1 MEFSQKFRPAKMA
14 KSLELASFQA
24 FFKCPKVEVLPL
36 YPQRSYRHFLG
47 CKRSRCL
54 FMPLYL
60 SKISANF
67 QKYCHL
73 ILTWTFV
80 SNWTKPRHWKTPTK
94 QAFRRS
100 ISLAA
105 SDLWDVRKNVTQKG
119 GSEWLLYVAIFRWGP
134 SISMYGLHRI
144 RCIHIYNTNVYM

>member
-1 MEFSQKFRPAKMA
+1 MEFSQQFRPAKMA

-24 FFKCPKVEVLPL
+24 FFKCPKVEVLLL
-36 YPQRSYRHFLG
+36 YPQRSYLRFLG

-54 FMPLYL
+54 FMSLYL

-67 QKYCHL
+67 QKSCHL
-73 ILTWTFV
+73 ILTWTFI

-105 SDLWDVRKNVTQKG
+105 SDLWDVRKKTSLKKEVQNG
-119 GSEWLLYVAIFRWGP
+119 FYIYVAIFRWGHVWVTQNQ
-134 SISMYGLHRI
+134 MYT
-144 RCIHIYNTNVYM
+144 HI

>member
-36 YPQRSYRHFLG
+36 YPQRSYLHFLG
-47 CKRSRCL
+47 CQRSRCL
-54 FMPLYL
+54 FMSLYL

-67 QKYCHL
+67 QKSCQL

-105 SDLWDVRKNVTQKG
+105 SDLWDVGKKRPSKRRFRMASICCHFSLRPKHIYVWVTQNQ
-119 GSEWLLYVAIFRWGP
+119 
-134 SISMYGLHRI
+134 MYT
-144 RCIHIYNTNVYM
+144 HI